1 MRINSKPTFKKVK
14 MKTLLN
20 ILCLLLISLNVN
32 CQVLPLYT
40 PSFERTNGAYLKDL
54 NDVQS
59 FLEGTWIGII
69 NDKEYTFQFVKFPRH
84 LISYGDVNY
93 YEDILKVKFKVVDL
107 VANQLIYS
115 DLKVV
120 DFDDYKINL
129 SYYGNNI
136 GYSFYYEDEMNC
148 SNSAKFYIY
157 RIDNNTDQIEYKNFI
172 YDEYWDCSY
181 TNQLDIPMFLPK
193 VDLILTRQ

>member
-1 MRINSKPTFKKVK
+1 MKILFK
-14 MKTLLN
+14 
-20 ILCLLLISLNVN
+20 ILALLLISLNVQ

-54 NDVQS
+54 DDVQS

-69 NDKEYTFQFVKFPRH
+69 NDKEYTFQFVKLPHH

-115 DLKVV
+115 DLQVV

-136 GYSFYYEDEMNC
+136 GYSFYYE
-148 SNSAKFYIY
+148 
-157 RIDNNTDQIEYKNFI
+157 DQIEYKNFI